1 MGVFPD
7 IITHAALDHCMGKQV
22 VLLRLEP
29 GALQT
34 VRGAIDRLRQ
44 IGEAT
49 ETAIGADLVKL
60 DEEAADLHEALSD
73 IFTSALEDAGLV
85 AGDCVQRK

>member
-1 MGVFPD
+1 MGIFPD
-7 IITHAALDHCMGKQV
+7 IITQAALDHCMGKQV

-44 IGEAT
+44 IGEQTGHAT
-49 ETAIGADLVKL
+49 GPDLVKL
-60 DEEAADLHEALSD
+60 DEEASIWRECLSD

-85 AGDCVQRK
+85 AGKDA